1 MFGRLYTKQIHG
13 SYDIVGS
20 GYKFIHYDLMDEGAF
35 LIVTLIIR
43 ATFVTMFSPY
53 LNVGSF
59 IRVQNFGVTFQNKFL
74 KGDWSFVLK
83 VGTSTMIEHIGPFMF
98 DFCFVTTHSHQSFI
112 QRQNLQE
119 LGTSELVVIK
129 IYGRFSKIIILII
142 VDDLGLNDTQALFFS
157 SRVLSTI
164 CIVETYSTRRPT
176 TFLAN
181 NVGNFMSS
189 EQLLTKFST
198 IC

>member
-1 MFGRLYTKQIHG
+1 
-13 SYDIVGS
+13 
-20 GYKFIHYDLMDEGAF
+20 
-35 LIVTLIIR
+35 
-43 ATFVTMFSPY
+43 
-53 LNVGSF
+53 
-59 IRVQNFGVTFQNKFL
+59 
-74 KGDWSFVLK
+74 
-83 VGTSTMIEHIGPFMF
+83 
-98 DFCFVTTHSHQSFI
+98 
-112 QRQNLQE
+112 
-119 LGTSELVVIK
+119 VVIK